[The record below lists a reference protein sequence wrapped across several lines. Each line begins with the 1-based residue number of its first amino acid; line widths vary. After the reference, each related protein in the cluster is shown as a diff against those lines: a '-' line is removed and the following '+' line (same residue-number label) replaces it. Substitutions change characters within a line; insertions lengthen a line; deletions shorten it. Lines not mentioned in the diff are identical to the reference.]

1 MEIRDCEFSH
11 TAMTGLLISDS
22 SEVVVERN
30 VFKDIGIIT
39 LSLVS
44 IIMYVLIL
52 KDIMEY

>member
-1 MEIRDCEFSH
+1 
-11 TAMTGLLISDS
+11 MTGLLISDS

>member
-1 MEIRDCEFSH
+1 
-11 TAMTGLLISDS
+11 MTGLLISDS
-22 SEVVVERN
+22 SVVVERN

-39 LSLVS
+39 LSLLS